1 MNHFTKLWLLLQ
13 AFTPLNWTCL
23 LYSDDTFYQY
33 ITSLCKPDYR
43 QVYRSHSYPVG
54 IRLLR
59 TPWGHAIVSVLSR
72 CPYMKEGTWKKKFT
86 DSWWIDVKTQT
97 EFLNFVP
104 LRKFFLPPGHSK
116 QTSFLSKPKSVLKFT
131 SFHPIFI
138 CFYTVLKSTVLKRE
152 MRVEPSGIKRKHQ
165 LRLTGLPLTRALEE
179 FFSVCWNLS
188 FRGRQ
193 STVSMVFSRALRRF
207 PRCWMKGENVKE
219 WFRMTTA
226 FLIISLRWR
235 ITFLKQRGLCELSEI
250 AETLFIVYVKAF
262 RLF

>member
-1 MNHFTKLWLLLQ
+1 MTHFTSISP
-13 AFTPLNWTCL
+13 AFANLTTARFTGHTAIQWNPVTT
-23 LYSDDTFYQY
+23 DTVG
-33 ITSLCKPDYR
+33 T
-43 QVYRSHSYPVG
+43 SHSVRI
-54 IRLLR
+54 IRL
-59 TPWGHAIVSVLSR
+59 SVHESWHL
-72 CPYMKEGTWKKKFT
+72 EKKFT
-86 DSWWIDVKTQT
+86 DSWLIDVKTQT

-104 LRKFFLPPGHSK
+104 LRKFFLPPDHSK

-138 CFYTVLKSTVLKRE
+138 CFYIVLKSSVLKRE

-165 LRLTGLPLTRALEE
+165 LRLTGLPLTLAFEG

-207 PRCWMKGENVKE
+207 PRCWMKGENFKE

-250 AETLFIVYVKAF
+250 AETLFIVCVKAF